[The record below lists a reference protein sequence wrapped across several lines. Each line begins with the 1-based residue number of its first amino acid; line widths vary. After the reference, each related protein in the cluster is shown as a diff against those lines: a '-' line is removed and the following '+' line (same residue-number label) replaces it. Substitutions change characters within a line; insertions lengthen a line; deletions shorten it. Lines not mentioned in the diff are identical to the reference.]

1 MMDKFRDYQK
11 RASMYYVYHTIQRYM
26 VSDILLS
33 EMLLLPCFW
42 DAYHITFVYKHFF
55 LSLSLSIYLSIYL
68 SLSLIFLLFLMRKYS
83 TFFFFCSCNVHLPF
97 YALPGSVIRQQTR
110 VGNFVLLKCLL
121 GKGGTLLE
129 ASFPLIFLVVLQ
141 NLFHHCLILKL
152 DFWQFSQKWFG
163 G

>member
-55 LSLSLSIYLSIYL
+55 LSLSIYLSIYL
-68 SLSLIFLLFLMRKYS
+68 SVCLSVCLSHVLLFLMRKYS
-83 TFFFFCSCNVHLPF
+83 TFSF
-97 YALPGSVIRQQTR
+97 
-110 VGNFVLLKCLL
+110 LL
-121 GKGGTLLE
+121 
-129 ASFPLIFLVVLQ
+129 FM
-141 NLFHHCLILKL
+141 
-152 DFWQFSQKWFG
+152 
-163 G
+163 